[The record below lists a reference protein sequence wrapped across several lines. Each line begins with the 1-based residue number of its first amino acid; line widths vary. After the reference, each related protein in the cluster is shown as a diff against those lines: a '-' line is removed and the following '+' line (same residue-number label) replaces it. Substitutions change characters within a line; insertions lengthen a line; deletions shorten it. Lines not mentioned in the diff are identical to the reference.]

1 MIILSSDDHTIEPPN
16 VFDGRLASRYQN
28 RAPKLMQDA
37 EGHDHWVF
45 EGKDV
50 ATVGLNATASWPPQ
64 EWGMNPSSFA
74 EMRPGAYLVD
84 ERVRDMDR
92 NGVLASM
99 CFPSMPGFSGGRLYD
114 ATDKELALA
123 VLQAY
128 NDWHVDEWCGSHPG
142 RFIPLIIG
150 PGWDPEAMVTE
161 IHRMAAKGARAIS
174 LPELPHLLGLPSYR
188 SDYWF
193 PVWTALSEENVVACL
208 HIGQG
213 LDALDMGPEFPID
226 NYMVLATQ
234 VSVLCTQDLIWGP
247 AMRTFPDL
255 KFAFS
260 EGGIGWLPFL
270 LDRLDRHY
278 AHQRWTGQDFGGEQ
292 PSEVFR
298 EHSLACFISD
308 PTTLKLYREIG
319 LDMIAYEVDFP
330 HSDSTWP
337 DAPEEL
343 LRECQGAGMSDE
355 DIDQLTWKNV
365 ARFFNYDPFA
375 HITREQATVGA
386 LRANATDVET
396 AIVPRAE
403 WRRRYEA
410 NPRFEVASV

>member
-1 MIILSSDDHTIEPPN
+1 
-16 VFDGRLASRYQN
+16 
-28 RAPKLMQDA
+28 
-37 EGHDHWVF
+37 
-45 EGKDV
+45 
-50 ATVGLNATASWPPQ
+50 
-64 EWGMNPSSFA
+64 
-74 EMRPGAYLVD
+74 
-84 ERVRDMDR
+84 MDR

-99 CFPSMPGFSGGRLYD
+99 CFPSMPGFSGGRLYE
-114 ATDKELALA
+114 AADKDLAFA

-128 NDWHVDEWCGSHPG
+128 NDWHVDGWCGAHPG

-150 PGWDPEAMVTE
+150 PGWDIDATVSE
-161 IHRMAAKGARAIS
+161 IERMAARGARAIS

-193 PVWTALSEENVVACL
+193 PVWEVVSDEDMVVCL
-208 HIGQG
+208 HIAQG

-247 AMRTFPDL
+247 AMRTFPNL

-260 EGGIGWLPFL
+260 EGGIGWMPFL

-278 AHQRWTGQDFGGEQ
+278 AHQRWTGQDFGDKL
-292 PSEVFR
+292 PSQVFR

-308 PTTLKLYREIG
+308 PTTLKLYRDIG
-319 LDMIAYEVDFP
+319 PDIIAFEVDYP

-343 LRECQGAGMSDE
+343 LRECEGAGMSDD
-355 DIDQLTWKNV
+355 DIDKVTWKNA
-365 ARFFNYDPFA
+365 ARFCAYNPFV
-375 HITREQATVGA
+375 HIPEERATVGA
-386 LRANATDVET
+386 LRAASPDVDT

-403 WRRRYEA
+403 WRKRYDN
-410 NPRFEVASV
+410 NPRFEVASH